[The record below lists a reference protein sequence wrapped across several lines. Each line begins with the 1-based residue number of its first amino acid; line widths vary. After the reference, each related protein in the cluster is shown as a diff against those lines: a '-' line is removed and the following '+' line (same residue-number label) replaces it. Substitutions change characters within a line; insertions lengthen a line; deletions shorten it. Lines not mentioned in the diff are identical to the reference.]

1 MFLTAIVFFVIL
13 GILVCIHELGHFTV
27 ARWIGVHV
35 EEFGFG
41 LPPRIWGKKIGKTIY
56 SLNWLPIGGFVKL
69 AGEDEA
75 NIEHKGKVKD
85 QSTYFWARSK
95 KERAAILLAGVA
107 MNFMLA
113 VGITT
118 YLLNQGVFEPSG
130 RVHVEKVAAGSPAEL
145 AGLQK
150 DDVVLSAQLEA
161 NADIA
166 VTIRKPAD
174 LIVFTNAHRGEKIL
188 LTVARGSDVLV
199 TPLTPRTEVPAGQGP
214 MGVAVSDLEKH
225 IYPLSQAPVEALKVN
240 AKRSVE
246 MFTGLA
252 DTVAKLVQRKPV
264 GGDVAGPIGIAQV
277 TGQAVKFGFN
287 AVLEFMSILSLN
299 LAVLNILPIPAL
311 DGGRLMFIVIE
322 KITGRKVNSTFERTS
337 HQIGMVLLLMLVVLI
352 SINDIMRLA
361 RGGM

>member
-1 MFLTAIVFFVIL
+1 MFLTAIVFVVIL

-85 QSTYFWARSK
+85 QRTYFWARSK

-107 MNFMLA
+107 MNFILA

-118 YLLNQGVFEPSG
+118 YLLNQGVFEPAG
-130 RVHVEKVAAGSPAEL
+130 RVHVEKVVAGSPAEI

-150 DDVVLSAQLEA
+150 DDILLSAGLEG
-161 NADIA
+161 DPGTRIM
-166 VTIRKPAD
+166 ISKPSD
-174 LIVFTNAHRGEKIL
+174 LIGFTNAHKGEKVL
-188 LTVARGSDVLV
+188 LTVVRG
-199 TPLTPRTEVPAGQGP
+199 TNTIIAPLTPRVVVPKGEGP

-225 IYPLSQAPVEALKVN
+225 VYPISQAPVEALKVN

-252 DTVAKLVQRKPV
+252 DTVAKLIQRKPV
-264 GGDVAGPIGIAQV
+264 GSDVAGPIGIAQV
-277 TGQAVKFGFN
+277 TGQAVKFGLN

-311 DGGRLMFIVIE
+311 DGGRLMFIVME
-322 KITGRKVNSTFERTS
+322 KLTGRKVNSTFERTS
-337 HQIGMVLLLMLVVLI
+337 HQIGMVLLMFLVVLI

-361 RGGM
+361 RGGV